1 MEQSDESRGLGTDPG
16 AITGVSEPMGASTG
30 AMAGEEATGQE
41 LVAPATAGEEPRAPA
56 TTANVGMVSPLIS
69 EALEPVGT
77 LTVTTA
83 ATREEPWALVV
94 ATTEGGPGVP
104 PSTVVGSGFVDG
116 KWPLV
121 INSPRI
127 PIEDILDEIAAR
139 ESDSGVG
146 GGDTEEIITDEG
158 GDEVVAEMEVDV
170 VEAMGMLGRTREE
183 TGKAPMVMQDAKMPV
198 PIFDRPARDSG
209 AKSTWRVTLL
219 DYEEFVEDDDV
230 FEAEL
235 EEPGIAVMVFEA
247 RAREAEREELLRHS
261 EPEGNEV
268 LKEFEQEAAG
278 AEIVPRVSAMQEAQ
292 KAARV
297 AFNPTTYAP
306 RAHFFVPQLLD
317 PYNPTRIFVKN
328 SIL

>member
-1 MEQSDESRGLGTDPG
+1 M
-16 AITGVSEPMGASTG
+16 
-30 AMAGEEATGQE
+30 
-41 LVAPATAGEEPRAPA
+41 
-56 TTANVGMVSPLIS
+56 
-69 EALEPVGT
+69 
-77 LTVTTA
+77 
-83 ATREEPWALVV
+83 
-94 ATTEGGPGVP
+94 
-104 PSTVVGSGFVDG
+104 
-116 KWPLV
+116 

-170 VEAMGMLGRTREE
+170 VEATGMLGRTREE

-317 PYNPTRIFVKN
+317 PYNPTRIFDKN
-328 SIL
+328 FNLMRRDLSLEGGLFGGTFSDPTLSISIYPVIVY